1 MSLTITGNRAK
12 IFGGQSADKCGND
25 AYHVYTDNCQ

>member
-12 IFGGQSADKCGND
+12 IFGGQSADKCSND